1 MPRIAGINLVG
12 VLVATLIFYFIGFLF
27 YGVIFQRDWT
37 VEILTMRDPQSAA
50 TIAQMS
56 QERLVEHWNKIF
68 PGASANAGL
77 SMGLGFLNALVTVS
91 FLAIILRQLSAVAPE
106 RMPQLLH
113 TLAIVVGFVVTS
125 LAYDQIYALAPVKL
139 LIIDAG
145 HLTCAYLAAAFT
157 LSFFD

>member
-37 VEILTMRDPQSAA
+37 VEILSMRDPQNAGD
-50 TIAQMS
+50 IAQMTY
-56 QERLVEHWNKIF
+56 ERLQAHWEKVF
-68 PGASANAGL
+68 PGSAENVGL
-77 SMGLGFLNALVTVS
+77 SMGIGFLNSLVTVS

-106 RMPQLLH
+106 RLPQLLH
-113 TLAIVVGFVVTS
+113 TLAIVVGFVITS

-139 LIIDAG
+139 LMIDAA
-145 HLTCAYLAAAFT
+145 HLTVAYLAATFT